1 MHRLRRPHLTYSNLV
16 ASLAL
21 FVALGGTGYAA
32 TQLAPNSV
40 GTAQLKRGAVTAAKI
55 SARTRR
61 ALKGKRGLQGPA
73 GLTGATGAIGPAG
86 AIGPTGPIGRTGTRG
101 QQGDP
106 GADGAASAAITYM
119 IGPQT
124 IDASGFDNTVVQAPV
139 TTEGKYL
146 AIARV
151 NVTPS
156 GTGEVLCTISGQQSD
171 VGGFDVAG
179 ARGNGVTQTL
189 ILTFVGDFPDIQPFF
204 AGFTL
209 LCRGNSSPATSVEV
223 KQAKVTLLQVDEAS
237 LTQYVP

>member
-1 MHRLRRPHLTYSNLV
+1 MRKLRRPRLTYANAV

-40 GTAQLKRGAVTAAKI
+40 GTAQLKRGAVTATKI

-61 ALKGKRGLQGPA
+61 ALRGTQGPT
-73 GLTGATGAIGPAG
+73 GPVGATGSAGAIGPAG
-86 AIGPTGPIGRTGTRG
+86 AIGQTGRAG
-101 QQGDP
+101 QQGTP

-119 IGPQT
+119 IGPQA
-124 IDASGFDNTVVQAPV
+124 IDASGLDNTVIQAPV
-139 TTEGKYL
+139 TRNGKYL

-151 NVTPS
+151 NITPT
-156 GTGEVLCTISGQQSD
+156 GTGEVLCILQGQQSD
-171 VGGFDVAG
+171 IGGIDVAAAKG
-179 ARGNGVTQTL
+179 TGVTQTL
-189 ILTFVGDFPDIQPFF
+189 TLTYVGDFPDIQPFF
-204 AGFTL
+204 AGFIL
-209 LCRGNSSPATSVEV
+209 LCRGNASPATTIEV

>member
-1 MHRLRRPHLTYSNLV
+1 MRKLRRPRLTYANAV

-55 SARTRR
+55 SPRTRR
-61 ALKGKRGLQGPA
+61 ALRGKRGLQGPT
-73 GLTGATGAIGPAG
+73 GLVGGIGPTGATGQ
-86 AIGPTGPIGRTGTRG
+86 TGRVG
-101 QQGDP
+101 QQGIP

-124 IDASGFDNTVVQAPV
+124 IDASGLDNTVIQAPV
-139 TTEGKYL
+139 TTNGKYL

-151 NVTPS
+151 NVTPT

-179 ARGNGVTQTL
+179 ARGDGTTQTL
-189 ILTFVGDFPDIQPFF
+189 MLTFVGDFPDIQPFF

-209 LCRGNSSPATSVEV
+209 LCRGNASPATRVEV
-223 KQAKVTLLQVDEAS
+223 KQAKVTLLRVDEAS
-237 LTQYVP
+237 LTEYVP